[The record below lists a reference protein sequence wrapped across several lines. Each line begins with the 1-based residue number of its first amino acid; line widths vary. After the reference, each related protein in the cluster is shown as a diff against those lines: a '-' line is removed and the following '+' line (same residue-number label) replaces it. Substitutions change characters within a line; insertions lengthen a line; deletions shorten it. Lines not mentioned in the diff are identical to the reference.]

1 LPDLKGRRDRAARQS
16 LDAAHADRQGRC
28 RRAIAAAAKPMHRT
42 YVWPYQMH
50 GSIGPSCAVAD
61 YRDDGHR
68 VWSGTQNP
76 HPARRSRAAAG
87 TARKPK
93 ST

>member
-1 LPDLKGRRDRAARQS
+1 MLIDKGDV
-16 LDAAHADRQGRC
+16 DA
-28 RRAIAAAAKPMHRT
+28 AIAAADKPMQRT

-61 YRDDGHR
+61 YQRRRDPGVVRHAEPAR
-68 VWSGTQNP
+68 A
-76 HPARRSRAAAG
+76 ARRSRAAAAAAG
-87 TARKPK
+87 QPR